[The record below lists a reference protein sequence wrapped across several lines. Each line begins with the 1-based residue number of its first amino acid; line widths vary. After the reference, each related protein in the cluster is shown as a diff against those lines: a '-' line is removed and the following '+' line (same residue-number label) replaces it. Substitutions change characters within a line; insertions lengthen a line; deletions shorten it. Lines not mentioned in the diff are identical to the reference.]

1 MSIYRQGDILLRK
14 IGKLPAEIKIKDKI
28 LAYGEVTGHKHQF
41 KDNDECVMVYHDG
54 NGKQY
59 VQVLKPTKLQHE
71 EHDWLDIEQ
80 GNYEVIHQR
89 EFDLI
94 EGTRRVMD

>member
-1 MSIYRQGDILLRK
+1 MYRQGDILLRK
-14 IGKLPAEIKIKDKI
+14 ISKLPQGLKQKDKI

-41 KDNDECVMVYHDG
+41 VDENAIVFSDG
-54 NGKQY
+54 DGKQY
-59 VQVLKPTKLQHE
+59 VQILKPSQLQHE
-71 EHDWLDIEQ
+71 EHDLLDLEKWD
-80 GNYEVIHQR
+80 YEVIHQR